1 MAAKLLL
8 CTMLVIFA
16 CATAVVD
23 GTAPRSHLENR
34 FLRSV
39 PAALRARLAKRTR
52 SSSSLGRRSRAVA
65 AADSSSADGSG
76 FRVTPTQFGGDPTG
90 VKDSTAAVL
99 AAVAACVNRSNHTSG
114 VFPVGARDAGEHS
127 ESLHAETVDISIR
140 HHSRPHTCITNH
152 VCSECIVETRDPW
165 HCSPTTSQR
174 PSHQRTAAL

>member
-16 CATAVVD
+16 YATAVVD
-23 GTAPRSHLENR
+23 DTAPRSHLESR

-39 PAALRARLAKRTR
+39 PAALRLRLAKRTR
-52 SSSSLGRRSRAVA
+52 SSSSLGRRSPAQ

-114 VFPVGARDAGEHS
+114 VFPVGARDAGEHNERAS
-127 ESLHAETVDISIR
+127 CR
-140 HHSRPHTCITNH
+140 NC
-152 VCSECIVETRDPW
+152 
-165 HCSPTTSQR
+165 
-174 PSHQRTAAL
+174 